1 MRLDV
6 WADLVC
12 PWCYV
17 GKRRLERALAEF
29 PHTEDVEIFF
39 RSFQLD
45 PRAPV
50 GRTRLQVEVL
60 VERYGMSEAR
70 ALALESE
77 TARTAEAE
85 GLEFRFEGAL
95 TGNTFDAHRLVHL
108 ARDRGMEGTVVDR
121 FYRAQFAEQRSLF
134 EKGSLVELAAEAGL
148 DPSESQTVLDQ
159 GAYAEAV
166 LADVQEAVDLR
177 ATGVPFFLLDHRY
190 GISGAQSPAVFLGA
204 LTRSWE
210 DTHPSTSQPS
220 AGSVPAGPDGQA
232 QGR

>member
-12 PWCYV
+12 PWCYI

-29 PHTEDVEIFF
+29 PHTEDVEMFF

-108 ARDRGMEGTVVDR
+108 ARARGKEGAVVDR

-134 EKGSLVELAAEAGL
+134 EKRSLVELAAEAGL
-148 DPSESQTVLDQ
+148 DPCESQTALDQ

-166 LADVQEAVDLR
+166 LA
-177 ATGVPFFLLDHRY
+177 GCP
-190 GISGAQSPAVFLGA
+190 GGSGSGGDRGA
-204 LTRSWE
+204 LLPLGPPLRYLGSPVSSGLLGRADAE
-210 DTHPSTSQPS
+210 LGRHPPQHL
-220 AGSVPAGPDGQA
+220 PA
-232 QGR
+232 